1 MLYIEPVT
9 TQAELNDVYR
19 IRKMMYETRSPHV
32 NLDDEFDALQ
42 DEYSTIMLL
51 KARAE
56 PIATVRATPVM
67 ANMTLLERLNLL
79 PSDLVRR
86 KDLVE
91 VSRLAAI
98 PGRLDDVPYSLIVLA
113 AGAQY
118 LLNRSDYRYFFA
130 YCRSSLCR
138 LYQLVGA
145 KKRGLSFTINGY
157 GDIKFTLVEG
167 SLSLAA
173 TVVSSSLQ
181 WEMSEERLSLPTLT
195 HV

>member
-9 TQAELNDVYR
+9 TRAALDDVYR
-19 IRKMMYETRSPHV
+19 IRRMMYEARSSHV

-42 DEYSTIMLL
+42 DGYSTIMLL
-51 KARAE
+51 KAHDE

-67 ANMTLLERLNLL
+67 TNMTLLGRLNLL
-79 PSDLVRR
+79 PSDIVRR
-86 KDLVE
+86 KDVVE

-98 PGRLDDVPYSLIVLA
+98 PGRLDDVPYSLVVLA

-118 LLNRSDYRYFFA
+118 LLSRSDYRYFFA

-145 KKRGLSFTINGY
+145 KKGSSFTINGY

-173 TVVSSSLQ
+173 SVVSSSLQ
-181 WEMSEERLSLPTLT
+181 WEMPEERLSLPTLT
-195 HV
+195 YV